1 LFRGFLGGGSIS
13 HGGFVGGWGA
23 CRGYA
28 NCSVVYEYFVGRSK
42 IVNVN
47 IIVSPYVDEVIL
59 KLSKPRLSRRGRVS
73 HTAFER

>member
-1 LFRGFLGGGSIS
+1 VTLPYYTS
-13 HGGFVGGWGA
+13 HA
-23 CRGYA
+23 TLELILPDR
-28 NCSVVYEYFVGRSK
+28 RSK

-59 KLSKPRLSRRGRVS
+59 KLSKPRLSRRGRVK

>member
-1 LFRGFLGGGSIS
+1 VVTLETGGGEVTLPYYTS
-13 HGGFVGGWGA
+13 HA
-23 CRGYA
+23 TLELILPDR
-28 NCSVVYEYFVGRSK
+28 RSK

-59 KLSKPRLSRRGRVS
+59 KLSKPRLPRLGRVS